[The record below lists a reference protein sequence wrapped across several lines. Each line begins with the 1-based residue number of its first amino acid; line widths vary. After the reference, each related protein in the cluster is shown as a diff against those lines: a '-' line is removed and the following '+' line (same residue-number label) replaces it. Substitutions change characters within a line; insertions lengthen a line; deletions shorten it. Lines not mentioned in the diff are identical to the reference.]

1 MADDL
6 TPEQRRRN
14 MQAIRSKDTTIE
26 LRLRKA
32 LWERGVR
39 YRKNYK
45 KLIGKPDIAITKYK
59 IAVFCDSDYW
69 HGYDWENRNQ
79 RIKSNRDYWVPK
91 IERNMERDREVTV
104 ALQNEGWLVLRFWEW
119 QIRKHLDEFYPTTDP
134 QLFYRSVRLVQE
146 YKITKVLPG
155 HHQLDIPTSLIGEIE
170 DGFAQIERNGQLKQ
184 GNGLFEFR
192 DFQIQI

>member
-26 LRLRKA
+26 LRMRKA
-32 LWERGVR
+32 LWERGIR

-59 IAVFCDSDYW
+59 IAIFCDSDYW

-91 IERNMERDREVTV
+91 IERNMERDREVTA
-104 ALQNEGWLVLRFWEW
+104 ALQDEGWLVLRFWEW
-119 QIRKHLDEFYPTTDP
+119 QIRKQLDECVEEVLQSIEARK
-134 QLFYRSVRLVQE
+134 QLS
-146 YKITKVLPG
+146 KG
-155 HHQLDIPTSLIGEIE
+155 SGE
-170 DGFAQIERNGQLKQ
+170 Q
-184 GNGLFEFR
+184 
-192 DFQIQI
+192 

>member
-26 LRLRKA
+26 LLLRKA

-45 KLIGKPDIAITKYK
+45 KLIGKPDIAITKYR

-69 HGYDWENRNQ
+69 HGYDWGNRNQ

-91 IERNMERDREVTV
+91 IERNMKRDQEVTER
-104 ALQNEGWLVLRFWEW
+104 LQHEGWIVLRFWEW
-119 QIRKHLDEFYPTTDP
+119 QIRKKLSECVENIL
-134 QLFYRSVRLVQE
+134 QAIESRS
-146 YKITKVLPG
+146 
-155 HHQLDIPTSLIGEIE
+155 
-170 DGFAQIERNGQLKQ
+170 
-184 GNGLFEFR
+184 
-192 DFQIQI
+192 

>member
-6 TPEQRRRN
+6 TPEQRRRS

-26 LRLRKA
+26 LLLRKA

-45 KLIGKPDIAITKYK
+45 KLIGKPDIAITKYR

-69 HGYDWENRNQ
+69 HGYDWGNRNQ

-91 IERNMERDREVTV
+91 IERNMKRDQEVTER
-104 ALQNEGWLVLRFWEW
+104 LQHEGWIVLRFWEW
-119 QIRKHLDEFYPTTDP
+119 QIRKKLSECVENIL
-134 QLFYRSVRLVQE
+134 QAIESRS
-146 YKITKVLPG
+146 
-155 HHQLDIPTSLIGEIE
+155 
-170 DGFAQIERNGQLKQ
+170 
-184 GNGLFEFR
+184 
-192 DFQIQI
+192 

>member
-26 LRLRKA
+26 LRMRKA
-32 LWERGVR
+32 LWERGIR

-45 KLIGKPDIAITKYK
+45 KLIGTPDIAITKYK

-91 IERNMERDREVTV
+91 IERNMKRDREVTA
-104 ALQNEGWLVLRFWEW
+104 ALQAEGWLVFRFWEW
-119 QIRKHLDEFYPTTDP
+119 QIRK
-134 QLFYRSVRLVQE
+134 QLAECVE
-146 YKITKVLPG
+146 AVLQSIEARK
-155 HHQLDIPTSLIGEIE
+155 QLSKGSGE
-170 DGFAQIERNGQLKQ
+170 Q
-184 GNGLFEFR
+184 
-192 DFQIQI
+192 

>member
-14 MQAIRSKDTTIE
+14 MQAIRSKDSTIE
-26 LRLRKA
+26 LRMRKA
-32 LWERGVR
+32 LWQRGVR

-45 KLIGKPDIAITKYK
+45 KLVGKPDIAITKYR

-91 IERNMERDREVTV
+91 IERNMKRDREVTA
-104 ALQNEGWLVLRFWEW
+104 ALQDEGWLVLRFWEW
-119 QIRKHLDEFYPTTDP
+119 QIRKRLDECVEAVLQSIEARK
-134 QLFYRSVRLVQE
+134 QLS
-146 YKITKVLPG
+146 KG
-155 HHQLDIPTSLIGEIE
+155 SGE
-170 DGFAQIERNGQLKQ
+170 Q
-184 GNGLFEFR
+184 
-192 DFQIQI
+192 

>member
-14 MQAIRSKDTTIE
+14 MQAIHSKDTTIE
-26 LRLRKA
+26 LILRKA

-91 IERNMERDREVTV
+91 IERNMARDREVTE
-104 ALQNEGWLVLRFWEW
+104 ALQRDGWLVLRFWEW
-119 QIRKHLDEFYPTTDP
+119 QIRKHLSECVE
-134 QLFYRSVRLVQE
+134 SVLQA
-146 YKITKVLPG
+146 
-155 HHQLDIPTSLIGEIE
+155 IE
-170 DGFAQIERNGQLKQ
+170 TRK
-184 GNGLFEFR
+184 
-192 DFQIQI
+192 